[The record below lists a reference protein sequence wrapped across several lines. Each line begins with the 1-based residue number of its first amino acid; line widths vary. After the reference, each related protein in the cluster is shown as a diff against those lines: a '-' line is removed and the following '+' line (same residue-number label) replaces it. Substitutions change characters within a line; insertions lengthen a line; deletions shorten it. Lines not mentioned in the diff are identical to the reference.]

1 MFDLRVVVEEVR
13 GFCDLP
19 MRPGDYF
26 EVRGGRLTVPQG
38 QHICMWALAAMLPMF
53 PAKQRKIDEEN
64 DWLPSTQHMCCPDPN
79 GMVIYRIERIPVG
92 DAAPDQAP
100 ERGVNKAEN
109 KPFPRIL
116 VNEKVCSGCRSCEL
130 ACSFHKTGEF
140 SEEQAR
146 VRVFKD
152 EENGLDRPQICRQC
166 GNARCV
172 QACPVGALERHPETH
187 AIQLNS
193 EICLGCGACAEACAF
208 GSIHFQGGKPLI
220 CDLCGGDP
228 QCVGRCSTGA
238 LRFGRAGEAP
248 LKGGARAVM
257 KGGQGA

>member
-19 MRPGDYF
+19 MQPGDYF
-26 EVRGGRLTVPQG
+26 EVRGGRITIPEG
-38 QHICMWALAAMLPMF
+38 KHICMWALSAMLPML
-53 PAKQRKIDEEN
+53 PAKQRNINEEN

-79 GMVIYRIERIPVG
+79 GMVIYRIERIPLG
-92 DAAPDQAP
+92 DQVTSQIHKK
-100 ERGVNKAEN
+100 EVNTLDN

-130 ACSFHKTGEF
+130 ACSFHKNGTF
-140 SEEQAR
+140 ADEQAR
-146 VRVFKD
+146 IKVLKD
-152 EENGLDRPQICRQC
+152 EVNGLDIPQICRQC

-172 QACPVGALERHPETH
+172 QACSVGALDRDPATH
-187 AIQLNS
+187 AIRLNS
-193 EICLGCGACAEACAF
+193 ETCVGCGACAKACPF
-208 GSIHFQGGKPLI
+208 GSIHFRDGKPVI

-228 QCVGRCSTGA
+228 KCVERCATGA
-238 LRFGRAGEAP
+238 LRFGRAGEKP

-257 KGGQGA
+257 RGGQK

>member
-1 MFDLRVVVEEVR
+1 MYDLRVVVEEVR

-26 EVRGGRLTVPQG
+26 EVKGGRIIIPDG
-38 QHICMWALAAMLPMF
+38 KHICMWALAAMLPMF
-53 PAKQRKIDEEN
+53 PAKQRKIAETN

-92 DAAPDQAP
+92 DSVSPACADQGINP
-100 ERGVNKAEN
+100 KED
-109 KPFPRIL
+109 KPFPRML

-130 ACSFHKTGEF
+130 ACSFHKTGMF
-140 SEEQAR
+140 SETESR
-146 VRVFKD
+146 VRVSKD
-152 EENGLDRPQICRQC
+152 EPNGLDRPLVCRQC

-187 AIQLNS
+187 AVQLKP
-193 EICLGCGACAEACAF
+193 EICQGCGACAEACPF
-208 GSIHFQGGKPLI
+208 GSIHFKDGKPLI

-228 QCVGRCSTGA
+228 KCVDRCATGA

-248 LKGGARAVM
+248 IKGGARAAM
-257 KGGQGA
+257 K